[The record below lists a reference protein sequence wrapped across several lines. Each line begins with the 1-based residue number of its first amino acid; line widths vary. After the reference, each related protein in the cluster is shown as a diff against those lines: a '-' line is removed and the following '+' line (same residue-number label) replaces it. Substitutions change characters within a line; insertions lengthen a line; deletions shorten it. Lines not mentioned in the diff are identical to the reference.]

1 MLEYRRSKPFRFEP
15 RRESCCIGLS
25 DLGAWVVIF
34 VCAPPPRR
42 HGLPWWGGGDRCGL
56 ARKIIRSAARGLAC
70 RKAEKGST
78 RAYTYPGGPQEQ
90 ERQVGLSSAP
100 RNVEQ

>member
-1 MLEYRRSKPFRFEP
+1 MNMLEYRRSKPFRFEP

-34 VCAPPPRR
+34 VCAPPPRS

-56 ARKIIRSAARGLAC
+56 ARKIDPPQGALRVGKQRRAPQGRTHILGARRSRSV
-70 RKAEKGST
+70 R
-78 RAYTYPGGPQEQ
+78 
-90 ERQVGLSSAP
+90 
-100 RNVEQ
+100 